1 VRYVLEGSLRKSG
14 NRIRVTAQLV
24 EAETGNHVWAERYDR
39 DLANIFAVQDEITEA
54 VTIAIAPAIAEAERQ
69 RAMRRPPESLDAWAA
84 YQRGLWH
91 LSKVTVEDFTIALK
105 LFETGTHLDPG
116 FAGCYSGLA
125 LGRLQ
130 ASAVYQLV
138 DPVEAQS
145 SAELFA
151 RRAVALDGANADALS
166 CLGWALQARGELAGA
181 LAEIEQALAM
191 SPNLA
196 VAHWHRGAVLIF
208 LGRPKE
214 GLASIDTSI
223 RLDPR
228 NPFSVIRLLHI
239 TCGLYFSGEYEAT
252 VDAAGRLIR
261 SYPDFPMVYR
271 WSAAALGQLGRNT
284 EAKDALDKAMNL
296 APAAFNMYVRNRVP
310 WFRPEDHAHLLDGLR
325 KAGWEG

>member
-1 VRYVLEGSLRKSG
+1 
-14 NRIRVTAQLV
+14 
-24 EAETGNHVWAERYDR
+24 
-39 DLANIFAVQDEITEA
+39 
-54 VTIAIAPAIAEAERQ
+54 
-69 RAMRRPPESLDAWAA
+69 
-84 YQRGLWH
+84 
-91 LSKVTVEDFTIALK
+91 
-105 LFETGTHLDPG
+105 
-116 FAGCYSGLA
+116 
-125 LGRLQ
+125 
-130 ASAVYQLV
+130 
-138 DPVEAQS
+138 
-145 SAELFA
+145 
-151 RRAVALDGANADALS
+151 
-166 CLGWALQARGELAGA
+166 
-181 LAEIEQALAM
+181 M

-228 NPFSVIRLLHI
+228 NPFSVIRLLNI
-239 TCGLYFSGEYEAT
+239 TCGLYFLGEYEAT

-284 EAKDALDKAMNL
+284 EAKDALDKAINL
-296 APAAFNMYVRNRVP
+296 APAAFNMYVHNRVP